1 MTDDLAFHS
10 DEALAT
16 FADVVLPLH
25 LQRTYTY
32 RIPLEF
38 AKTVQPGMRVA
49 VQFGAKKVYSGIIQ
63 LVHHKPPVGYE
74 AKYILSFIDDAPI
87 LGTDQLKFW
96 EWIASYYCAHLGDVM
111 QLALPAAL
119 KLESETTVCL
129 AEDFEEQ
136 SIELDDR
143 EYLIIEALHLRKELR
158 IQEIEAILQLKNTL
172 PYLKSLV
179 SKNAIV
185 LKENLADKYK
195 EKKITCLRIA
205 AHLASE
211 HALQEVFT
219 LLEKKEKQLA
229 VLMCCFQ
236 LQQQMPHIPKKTI
249 LEKTGVSDSSIQ
261 TLIKNGY
268 LESYQLTI
276 DRIQLEAL
284 PPQEFSLNDIQT
296 AAFNSIETF
305 YQEKDVVLL
314 HGITSSG
321 KTHVY
326 VKLIE
331 AQIKA
336 GKQVLMLLPEIA
348 LTAQIIQR
356 LKKYFGN
363 TCMAFHSKF
372 SDAERVEIW
381 NKVNKQEIQ
390 LIIGARSALFLPFH
404 ALGLVIVDEEH
415 ESSYKQQDPAPRY
428 HARESAIM
436 LAKMM
441 GAKVLLGSATPSIES
456 YTNAL
461 NGKYGLVEMHQR
473 FGEIPQPEMVLANL
487 AEENRTKT
495 IVGNYFSSTLV
506 HAIQTALDKHEQIIL
521 FQNRRGYAPILECET
536 CKWIPKCVN
545 CDISLTYHK
554 YNQSLSCH
562 YCGYQIQYP
571 SNCHA
576 CPSSF
581 LNLKGFG
588 TEKLEDEIGILFP
601 AARIAR
607 LDFDTTRTKH
617 GHEKIIQDFES
628 HAADILIGTQML
640 SKGLDFEKVS
650 LVGVVN
656 ADQLLF
662 FPDFRAHE
670 RAFQLIAQVSGR
682 AGRKHK
688 QGKVI
693 VQTANPSHPVI
704 QFILQSDYKGLYNF
718 DLLERKKFGYPPEK
732 RIIKLSIKHKD
743 LKIAKEAS
751 WQLKQLLSPL
761 FKEQIL
767 GPEAPFVSKIRNYYI
782 REILL
787 KIDKEDKQLGYLKQ
801 GILFHIQQL
810 NKHPHYK
817 SVWVSIDVDPV

>member
-1 MTDDLAFHS
+1 MVEDLTANTE
-10 DEALAT
+10 DALAT
-16 FADVVLPLH
+16 FVDVILPLH
-25 LQRTYTY
+25 IQKTYTY
-32 RIPLEF
+32 RIPVEYE
-38 AKTVQPGMRVA
+38 ASIKTGMRVA
-49 VQFGAKKVYSGIIQ
+49 VQFGAKKVYSGIVQAI
-63 LVHHKPPVGYE
+63 HYKPPAGYE
-74 AKYILSFIDDAPI
+74 AKYILSLIDDSPI
-87 LGTDQLKFW
+87 LGELQLKFW
-96 EWIASYYCAHLGDVM
+96 EWIANYYCAHLGDVM
-111 QLALPAAL
+111 QMALPAAL
-119 KLESETTVCL
+119 KLESETTVCIN
-129 AEDFEEQ
+129 EDFNQ
-136 SIELDDR
+136 DGIELDDR
-143 EYLIIEALHLRKELR
+143 EYLILEALQIRKELK
-158 IQEIEAILQLKNTL
+158 IQEIEAIIQLKNTL

-179 SKNAIV
+179 QKSAIV
-185 LKENLADKYK
+185 LKENLANKYK
-195 EKKITCLRIA
+195 EKKITCIRIA
-205 AHLASE
+205 NTYQTEQGLHTL
-211 HALQEVFT
+211 FN

-229 VLMCCFQ
+229 VLMVCIQ
-236 LQQQMPHIPKKTI
+236 LQQQMPHVAKKSI
-249 LEKTGVSDSSIQ
+249 LEKCQGAESALQ
-261 TLIKNGY
+261 TMLKNNL
-268 LESYQLTI
+268 LESYSLTV
-276 DRIQLEAL
+276 DRIQMESM
-284 PPQEFSLNDIQT
+284 PVQEFQLNEIQE
-296 AAFNSIETF
+296 AAFEKLKSI
-305 YQEKDVVLL
+305 YQEKDIALL
-314 HGITSSG
+314 HGVTSSG

-331 AQIKA
+331 EQIQA
-336 GKQVLMLLPEIA
+336 GKQVLFLLPEIA

-363 TCMAFHSKF
+363 SCMAFHSKF

-381 NKVNKQEIQ
+381 NKVNKQEVQIV
-390 LIIGARSALFLPFH
+390 IGARSALFLPFQN
-404 ALGLVIVDEEH
+404 LGLVIVDEEH

-428 HARESAIM
+428 HARESAMM
-436 LAKMM
+436 LAKTM
-441 GAKVLLGSATPSIES
+441 GAKVLLGSATPSIET

-461 NGKYGLVEMHQR
+461 SGKYGLVEMMQR

-495 IVGNYFSSTLV
+495 IVGNYFSSTL
-506 HAIQTALDKHEQIIL
+506 HSAIKQALANQEQVIL

-536 CKWIPKCVN
+536 CKWIPKCIN

-562 YCGYQIQYP
+562 YCGYQIQHP

-576 CPSSF
+576 CNSSF

-601 AARIAR
+601 EARIAR

-617 GHEKIIQDFES
+617 GHEKIIQDFEA

-670 RAFQLIAQVSGR
+670 RAFQLIAQVAGR

-693 VQTANPSHPVI
+693 VQTANPTHPVI
-704 QFILQSDYKGLYNF
+704 QFILQSDYKQLY
-718 DLLERKKFGYPPEK
+718 DYELIERKKFAYPPEK
-732 RIIKLSIKHKD
+732 RIIQLSIKHKD
-743 LKIAKEAS
+743 LRTAKDAA
-751 WQLKQLLSPL
+751 WQLKQQLSNL
-761 FKEQIL
+761 FKDQIL

-782 REILL
+782 QEMLL
-787 KIDKEDKQLGYLKQ
+787 KIDKDNKQLAYLKQ

-810 NKHPHYK
+810 NKHPLYK

>member
-1 MTDDLAFHS
+1 MTANTED
-10 DEALAT
+10 ALAT
-16 FADVVLPLH
+16 FVDVILPLH
-25 LQRTYTY
+25 IQKTYTY
-32 RIPLEF
+32 RIPVEYE
-38 AKTVQPGMRVA
+38 ASIKTGMRVA
-49 VQFGAKKVYSGIIQ
+49 VQFGAKKVYSGIVQTI
-63 LVHHKPPVGYE
+63 HYKPPAGYE
-74 AKYILSFIDDAPI
+74 AKYILSLIDDSPI
-87 LGTDQLKFW
+87 LGELQLKFW
-96 EWIASYYCAHLGDVM
+96 EWIANYYCAHLGDVM
-111 QLALPAAL
+111 QMALPAAL
-119 KLESETTVCL
+119 KLESETTVCIN
-129 AEDFEEQ
+129 EDFNQ
-136 SIELDDR
+136 DGIELDDR
-143 EYLIIEALHLRKELR
+143 EYLILEALQIRKELK
-158 IQEIEAILQLKNTL
+158 IQEIEAIIQLKNTL

-179 SKNAIV
+179 QKSAIV
-185 LKENLADKYK
+185 LKENLANKYK
-195 EKKITCLRIA
+195 EKKITCIRIA
-205 AHLASE
+205 NTYQTEQGLHTL
-211 HALQEVFT
+211 FN

-229 VLMCCFQ
+229 VLMACIQ
-236 LQQQMPHIPKKTI
+236 LQQQMPHVAKKSI
-249 LEKTGVSDSSIQ
+249 LEKCQGAESALQ
-261 TLIKNGY
+261 TMLKKNL
-268 LESYQLTI
+268 LESYSLTV
-276 DRIQLEAL
+276 DRIQMESM
-284 PPQEFSLNDIQT
+284 PVQEFQLNEIQE
-296 AAFNSIETF
+296 AAFEKLKSI
-305 YQEKDVVLL
+305 YQEKDIALL
-314 HGITSSG
+314 HGVTSSG

-331 AQIKA
+331 EQIQS
-336 GKQVLMLLPEIA
+336 GKQVLFLLPEIA

-363 TCMAFHSKF
+363 SCMAFHSKF

-381 NKVNKQEIQ
+381 NKVNKQEVQIV
-390 LIIGARSALFLPFH
+390 IGARSALFLPFQN
-404 ALGLVIVDEEH
+404 LGLVIVDEEH

-428 HARESAIM
+428 HARESAMM
-436 LAKMM
+436 LAKTM
-441 GAKVLLGSATPSIES
+441 GAKVLLGSATPSIET

-461 NGKYGLVEMHQR
+461 SGKYGLVEMMQR

-495 IVGNYFSSTLV
+495 IVGNYFSSTL
-506 HAIQTALDKHEQIIL
+506 HSAIKQALANQEQIIL

-536 CKWIPKCVN
+536 CKWIPKCIN

-562 YCGYQIQYP
+562 YCGYQIQHP

-576 CPSSF
+576 CNSSF

-601 AARIAR
+601 EARIAR

-617 GHEKIIQDFES
+617 GHEKIIQDFEA

-670 RAFQLIAQVSGR
+670 RAFQLIAQVAGR

-693 VQTANPSHPVI
+693 VQTANPTHPVI
-704 QFILQSDYKGLYNF
+704 QFILQSDYKQLY
-718 DLLERKKFGYPPEK
+718 DYELIERKKFAYPPEK
-732 RIIKLSIKHKD
+732 RIIQLSIKHKD
-743 LKIAKEAS
+743 LRTAKDAA
-751 WQLKQLLSPL
+751 WQLKQQLSNL
-761 FKEQIL
+761 FKDQIL

-782 REILL
+782 QEMLL
-787 KIDKEDKQLGYLKQ
+787 KIDKDNKQLAYLKQ

-810 NKHPHYK
+810 NKHPLYK

>member
-1 MTDDLAFHS
+1 MTDDLAIQLE
-10 DEALAT
+10 DALAT
-16 FADVVLPLH
+16 FAEVVLPLH
-25 LQRTYTY
+25 IQRTYTY
-32 RIPLEF
+32 RIPLAFE
-38 AKTVQPGMRVA
+38 KTVQPGMRVA
-49 VQFGAKKVYSGIIQ
+49 VQFGAKKIYSGIIQ
-63 LVHHKPPVGYE
+63 TVHHRPPTGYE

-87 LGTDQLKFW
+87 LGPQQLKFW
-96 EWIASYYCAHLGDVM
+96 DWVASYYCAYLGDVM

-129 AEDFEEQ
+129 AEDFEELAV
-136 SIELDDR
+136 ELDDR
-143 EYLIIEALHLRKELR
+143 EYLIIEALQLRKALR

-172 PYLKSLV
+172 PFLKSLV
-179 SKNAIV
+179 SKSAIV
-185 LKENLADKYK
+185 LKENLEEKYK
-195 EKKITCLRIA
+195 EKKITCIRIA
-205 AHLASE
+205 EQYKTEAAM
-211 HALQEVFT
+211 QDVFT
-219 LLEKKEKQLA
+219 RLEKKEKQLA
-229 VLMCCFQ
+229 VWMCCFQ
-236 LQQQMPHIPKKTI
+236 LQQQMQHIPKKTI
-249 LEKTGVSDSSIQ
+249 LQKTGVSEASLQ
-261 TLIKNGY
+261 TMYKHGY
-268 LESYQLTI
+268 LETYQLTI
-276 DRIQLEAL
+276 DRIQLESM
-284 PPQEFSLNDIQT
+284 PPQEFTLNEIQT
-296 AAFNSIETF
+296 VAFNNIEALF
-305 YQEKDVVLL
+305 QIKDVVLL

-381 NKVNKQEIQ
+381 NKVNKKEVQ
-390 LIIGARSALFLPFH
+390 LIIGARSALFLPFQD
-404 ALGLVIVDEEH
+404 LGLVIVDEEH

-428 HARESAIM
+428 HARESAIV

-441 GAKVLLGSATPSIES
+441 GAKVILGSATPSVES

-473 FGEIPQPEMVLANL
+473 FGEIPQPEMILANL
-487 AEENRTKT
+487 AEEGRTKT
-495 IVGNYFSSTLV
+495 LVGNYFSSTLV
-506 HAIQTALDKHEQIIL
+506 NAIQTALNNQEQIIL

-536 CKWIPKCVN
+536 CKWIPKCIN

-562 YCGYQIQYP
+562 YCGYQIQHP

-576 CPSSF
+576 CNSSF

-601 AARIAR
+601 EARIAR

-617 GHEKIIQDFES
+617 GHEKIIQDFEA

-670 RAFQLIAQVSGR
+670 RAFQLIAQVAGR

-693 VQTANPSHPVI
+693 VQTANPTYPII
-704 QFILQSDYKGLYNF
+704 QYILNSDYKGLYAY

-751 WQLKQLLSPL
+751 WQLKLQLGTL
-761 FKEQIL
+761 FKDQIL

-787 KIDKEDKQLGYLKQ
+787 KIDRDNKQLAYLKQ